1 LIAFILSQ
9 NQFNNV
15 MIIQDNEPNVPEDPL
30 IEDPCIA
37 NRTKASVMDG
47 LIFIAGLKCSQ
58 RPPASEV
65 TVDGLYLGYNAKEG
79 WSRMRLESSI
89 VRRRKV
95 QVRMIDYGNTV
106 DTVWEKGLWD
116 LNEISPDLASIPVH
130 QSVVLPLSC
139 LCARV
144 ISLNE
149 IDVQS
154 TPATVQSFARRHLY
168 PY

>member
-1 LIAFILSQ
+1 
-9 NQFNNV
+9 
-15 MIIQDNEPNVPEDPL
+15 
-30 IEDPCIA
+30 
-37 NRTKASVMDG
+37 
-47 LIFIAGLKCSQ
+47 
-58 RPPASEV
+58 
-65 TVDGLYLGYNAKEG
+65 
-79 WSRMRLESSI
+79 MRLESSI